1 MKAPQSDEGTITIAV
16 RRVHM
21 VGHGLVIHIVG
32 HGLVIH
38 IVGGIGHG
46 LEVPQ

>member
-32 HGLVIH
+32 
-38 IVGGIGHG
+38 GIGHG